1 MTNRRKFIKQSALT
15 SAAIAFGTEAFSFQ
29 KKRKLT
35 SPNDK
40 IRVGF
45 IGLGNRG
52 SQLLSWFME
61 NDDVEV
67 VKPVGDLG
75 HRSTS
80 VGDYMRVDGTL
91 YRVAGMGFEPA
102 ESITTRKSI

>member
-1 MTNRRKFIKQSALT
+1 MKITVVHTAFEDTPQVVAEVEYDGDSVESGLEYAYRWTNNVA
-15 SAAIAFGTEAFSFQ
+15 
-29 KKRKLT
+29 
-35 SPNDK
+35 
-40 IRVGF
+40 
-45 IGLGNRG
+45 G
-52 SQLLSWFME
+52 SWSRTDIEDNGDE

-80 VGDYMRVDGTL
+80 VGDYMRVDGAL